1 MKVSIFVAGTEAK
14 SEKESV
20 PSAYGKQCE
29 ITGKKDER
37 VTVILGDIIRE
48 IITEKLP
55 KYRKYKPVVIVD
67 VDDKQLI
74 IDKIPSASA
83 TLGELFTAVNKPT
96 IDFIMGLTTTTEQ
109 LIDPTTARNTD
120 KVYNNLCKGFFGHKG
135 DSISIIHAQQQMK
148 KKYIDIKRF
157 NAYAKDQAKAESD
170 KVMPASL
177 IAWEK
182 AKDEQRKLE
191 SAAKKLL
198 ANKTETSAK

>member
-1 MKVSIFVAGTEAK
+1 MKVSIFVSGTEAK

-37 VTVILGDIIRE
+37 STVVIGEVIRE

-55 KYRKYKPVVIVD
+55 KYRKYKPVIIVD

-120 KVYNNLCKGFFGHKG
+120 KVYNSLCKGFFGHKG
-135 DSISIIHAQQQMK
+135 DSINIAHAQQQMK
-148 KKYIDIKRF
+148 TKYRDIKRF
-157 NAYAKDQAKAESD
+157 NAYAKDQAKTDSD
-170 KVMPASL
+170 KAMPQSL

-182 AKDEQRKLE
+182 AKAEERKLKA
-191 SAAKKLL
+191 AAKLL
-198 ANKTETSAK
+198 TEKTSAK